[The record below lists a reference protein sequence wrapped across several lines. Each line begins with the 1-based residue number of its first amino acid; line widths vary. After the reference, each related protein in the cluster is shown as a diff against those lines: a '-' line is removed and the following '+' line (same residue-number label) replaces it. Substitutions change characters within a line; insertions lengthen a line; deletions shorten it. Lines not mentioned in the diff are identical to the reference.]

1 MVEEIYLFH
10 YSSSNSDEPLWML
23 NLYHT
28 NSNLLLPNPNHVE
41 KHRSWFFRESQS
53 LITLLTVFFQKIFP
67 KKIVN
72 PDRKNKKK
80 FAEQRMRLGGRIE
93 KKKRLFSNP
102 KPAKTARCVAL
113 GALD

>member
-1 MVEEIYLFH
+1 MYL
-10 YSSSNSDEPLWML
+10 L
-23 NLYHT
+23 
-28 NSNLLLPNPNHVE
+28 
-41 KHRSWFFRESQS
+41 KSQS
-53 LITLLTVFFQKIFP
+53 LITLLTGFSQKIFP

-80 FAEQRMRLGGRIE
+80 FAEQRMRLGAAIS
-93 KKKRLFSNP
+93 KKKKIFSNP